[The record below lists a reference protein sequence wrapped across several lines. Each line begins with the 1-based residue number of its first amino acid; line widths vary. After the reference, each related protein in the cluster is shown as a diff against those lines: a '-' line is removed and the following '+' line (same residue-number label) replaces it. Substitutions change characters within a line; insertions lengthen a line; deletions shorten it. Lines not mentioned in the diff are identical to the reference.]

1 MRRETDQPF
10 DPVELAMLQG
20 TGYFGVS
27 QASLEEIAEEL
38 FARGDGDIS
47 AAAWACGIDPA
58 NLKKKD
64 VRAIKNYL
72 TDIEEEDEDQDVNW

>member
-1 MRRETDQPF
+1 
-10 DPVELAMLQG
+10 MLKG

-64 VRAIKNYL
+64 IRAIKNYL